1 MRKLY
6 KSSNKYQKE
15 LLMKSNQKIHQANLS
30 KWTSLFQKQADS
42 GLTVKEWC
50 SQNSLSIHAFYYWK
64 RIAKEAYVSSI
75 MPEIVPLPIENLQ
88 PIPASDDEHE
98 LYKLRESSEEKTN
111 SVTIS
116 IGDIHIEIGS
126 NASDEMIS
134 GIIKA
139 VRHA

>member
-1 MRKLY
+1 
-6 KSSNKYQKE
+6 
-15 LLMKSNQKIHQANLS
+15 MKSNQKIHQANLS
-30 KWTSLFQKQADS
+30 KWTALFQEQADS
-42 GLTVKEWC
+42 GLTIKEWC

-75 MPEIVPLPIENLQ
+75 MPEIVPLPIESLQ

-116 IGDIHIEIGS
+116 IDDIHIEIGS
-126 NASDEMIS
+126 TASDEMIS

>member
-1 MRKLY
+1 
-6 KSSNKYQKE
+6 
-15 LLMKSNQKIHQANLS
+15 MKSNQKIHQANLS
-30 KWTSLFQKQADS
+30 KWTALFQEQADS
-42 GLTVKEWC
+42 GLTIKEWC

-75 MPEIVPLPIENLQ
+75 MPEIVPLPIESLQ
-88 PIPASDDEHE
+88 LIPASDDEHE

-116 IGDIHIEIGS
+116 IGDIQIEIGS